1 MYQKQPLK
9 FGIVYNINSI
19 IVNNVHNL
27 IRVIFLLRKK
37 ILNQLNIRD
46 RLGVGFNNKVFIIL
60 V

>member
-37 ILNQLNIRD
+37 ILNQLNMRD